1 MARDDNTDSK
11 HGNETDADSGIWD
24 TVPDPVRSDNLK
36 EKERGPMG
44 PIGADLGRPLDENE
58 LARRAE
64 DIGLTG
70 GAEPG
75 EGPTD
80 DDLAPETLIR
90 EDGAR
95 HQFEPGDSA
104 PADRDLE
111 TVSAEE
117 IGAGEGLDEA
127 EEARLDPLDG
137 KPWDGNPDESLKP
150 EPGINEENSE
160 VGRQSRKNRYGDS

>member
-1 MARDDNTDSK
+1 MARDDNRDQRQGNEAETDS
-11 HGNETDADSGIWD
+11 DLWD
-24 TVPDPVRSDNLK
+24 TVPDPVRSDRDKDN
-36 EKERGPMG
+36 GPMG

-75 EGPTD
+75 QGPTD
-80 DDLAPETLIR
+80 DDMAPETLIR

-95 HQFEPGDSA
+95 HQFEQGGSG

-111 TVSAEE
+111 TVSADE
-117 IGAGEGLDEA
+117 IGAGGGLDEA

-137 KPWDGNPDESLKP
+137 KPWDGDPDDPLTP
-150 EPGINEENSE
+150 EPGVNQEDSE
-160 VGRQSRKNRYGDS
+160 VGQKVRKDRYGES

>member
-1 MARDDNTDSK
+1 MARDDTTDPK
-11 HGNETDADSGIWD
+11 RDNEPEADGEPWE
-24 TVPDPVRSDNLK
+24 TVPGPVRSDNLR
-36 EKERGPMG
+36 EKDRGPMG
-44 PIGADLGRPLDENE
+44 PIGADLGRPLDEDE

-75 EGPTD
+75 QGPTD

-95 HQFEPGDSA
+95 HQFEPGDST

-111 TVSAEE
+111 TVGAEE

-137 KPWDGNPDESLKP
+137 KSWDGNPNDTLKP
-150 EPGINEENSE
+150 EPGINQEDSE
-160 VGRQSRKNRYGDS
+160 VGRKTRKDQYGEG

>member
-1 MARDDNTDSK
+1 MAKDDKTPSNRNT
-11 HGNETDADSGIWD
+11 ETDAGDDVFD
-24 TVPDPVRSDNLK
+24 TVPGPVRPDNVR
-36 EKERGPMG
+36 EKDRGPMG
-44 PIGADLGRPLDENE
+44 PIGADLGRPLDEDE

-75 EGPTD
+75 QGPTD
-80 DDLAPETLIR
+80 DDMAPETLIR

-95 HQFEPGDSA
+95 HQFEPGDSS

-111 TVSAEE
+111 TVDAEE
-117 IGAGEGLDEA
+117 IGAGAGLDEA

-137 KPWDGNPDESLKP
+137 KPWDGNPEDPLKP
-150 EPGINEENSE
+150 EPGINQENSE
-160 VGRQSRKNRYGDS
+160 IGRKIRKDKYGES